1 LNLLSSAEFGRRPK
15 RSSGF
20 CLAANSFA
28 IDQWAHLRQLGD
40 AAAQEVKE
48 VQDNDR
54 RPKWDTASPTTK
66 EWKSAITTM
75 KREASALTEP
85 EALAPFRA
93 SLFPSCLL
101 HAEADLKPKK
111 DFKEATLRTDVVG
124 AYGLALVRCGEMAFS
139 TLGKESDVMTR
150 IRNACS
156 GDSPQDLDSL
166 LSTLRE
172 THEELSDIRKGL
184 GKIAN
189 VGSRITAGLFNQGIE
204 DLRRLVW
211 ESTAAKPIR
220 PTLELCKPSLTHL
233 FGDNSRIKETL
244 EAAKFKPYQ
253 AASFRSKSFSNPRSS
268 DSQEGKG
275 WKKKAPYNNK
285 NKSFSRPRS
294 AGKAKGP
301 ASKKGE
307 GQKKN

>member
-1 LNLLSSAEFGRRPK
+1 L
-15 RSSGF
+15 SGF
-20 CLAANSFA
+20 RLAAHSFA

-40 AAAQEVKE
+40 ATAQEVKE
-48 VQDNDR
+48 VQDDDR
-54 RPKWDTASPTTK
+54 HPKWDTASPTTKK

-75 KREASALTEP
+75 KREASALTEL
-85 EALAPFRA
+85 EASAPFRA
-93 SLFPSCLL
+93 SLLPSCLL
-101 HAEADLKPKK
+101 HAEADLKLKK
-111 DFKEATLRTDVVG
+111 DFKEATLRTDVAG
-124 AYGLALVRCGEMAFS
+124 ACGLALVCCGKMAFS
-139 TLGKESDVMTR
+139 ALVKESDVMTR
-150 IRNACS
+150 IQNACS
-156 GDSPQDLDSL
+156 GDSPQDVDSL

-172 THEELSDIRKGL
+172 IHEELSDIRKGL

-189 VGSRITAGLFNQGIE
+189 VGSRIAAGLFNQGVE

-211 ESTAAKPIR
+211 ESTAAKPIC
-220 PTLELCKPSLTHL
+220 PTLELCKPLLTHL
-233 FGDNSRIKETL
+233 FGDDSRIKEAL
-244 EAAKFKPYQ
+244 EATKFKPYQ

-275 WKKKAPYNNK
+275 WKRKASYNKK
-285 NKSFSRPRS
+285 NKSFSHPKS